1 MIQRVPA
8 ATLAL
13 VTMLSVSTV
22 CGGQQLAYRFDPELG
37 APYAGTTTTV
47 TRTQTQMQGMDLEVS
62 MSMRMDH
69 DVVFEAGSDETVV
82 GRYTTTSVSAEMGGM
97 PGLDQMPFDLN
108 DLYQGMV
115 GVTFTMVMT
124 RDGEMVEFDGLEAMM
139 EGMLDRLEA
148 PDEVR
153 GMVNQFLE
161 DNLSEDQMKQMTG
174 QSGLSMPG
182 HPVAVGDTWTDSVSA
197 LGIEV
202 ETTYTLT
209 GRSDGLASIDA
220 TATVSGA
227 EDSGF
232 EFPGLESMPGV
243 EMRFEHLSGA
253 LEGSYELDE
262 STGLTS
268 AYTMNMTMET
278 DMVMEMPQVEDQP
291 AGASS
296 MSMSMSMSMEATVEG
311 TLGRAE

>member
-8 ATLAL
+8 AALAFMATLF
-13 VTMLSVSTV
+13 VSTAS
-22 CGGQQLAYRFDPELG
+22 GGQQLVYRLDPELG
-37 APYAGTTTTV
+37 APYTGTTTTE
-47 TRTQTQMQGMDLEVS
+47 TRTQTQMQGMDIEVS
-62 MSMRMDH
+62 MTMRMGH
-69 DVVFEAGSDETVV
+69 DVVFEAGSDDTVV

-97 PGLDQMPFDLN
+97 PGLDQAPFDLN

-115 GVTFTMVMT
+115 GVTFTMVTT
-124 RDGEMVEFDGLEAMM
+124 RGGEMVEFDGLEAMM
-139 EGMLDRLEA
+139 EGMLDGLDA

-161 DNLSEDQMKQMTG
+161 GNFGEDQMKQMTG
-174 QSGLSMPG
+174 QSGLSMPD
-182 HPVAVGDTWTDSVSA
+182 HSVAVGDTWTDSVSA
-197 LGIEV
+197 LGIDI

-209 GRSDGLASIDA
+209 SRSEGVASIDA

-227 EDSGF
+227 EDAGF
-232 EFPGLESMPGV
+232 ELPGLPSMPGLE
-243 EMRFEHLSGA
+243 MRYENLSGA

-268 AYTMNMTMET
+268 AYSMNMTMDT
-278 DMVMEMPQVEDQP
+278 DMVMEMPQVEGQP

-296 MSMSMSMSMEATVEG
+296 MSMSMSMETTVEG
-311 TLGRAE
+311 TLGKAE

>member
-13 VTMLSVSTV
+13 VAMLSVSTV

-37 APYAGTTTTV
+37 TRYAGTTTTE
-47 TRTQTQMQGMDLEVS
+47 TRTQTQMQGMDIEVS

-69 DVVFEAGSDETVV
+69 DAVFEAGSDETVV
-82 GRYTTTSVSAEMGGM
+82 GRYTISSVSAEMGGM
-97 PGLDQMPFDLN
+97 PGLDQMPVDLN

-115 GVTFTMVMT
+115 GVTFTLVMT
-124 RDGEMVEFDGLEAMM
+124 RGGEMVEFDGLEAMM
-139 EGMLDRLEA
+139 EAMLDRLEA
-148 PDEVR
+148 PDELR
-153 GMVNQFLE
+153 AMMGQFVE
-161 DNLSEDQMKQMTG
+161 GNFGEDQIKQMAG
-174 QSGLSMPG
+174 QSGLSMPD

-197 LGIEV
+197 LGIDI

-209 GRSDGLASIDA
+209 DRSDGLASIEA

-227 EDSGF
+227 EDAGF
-232 EFPGLESMPGV
+232 EFPGVQSVPGM
-243 EMRFEHLSGA
+243 EMRFENLSGA

-268 AYTMNMTMET
+268 AYSMNMTMDT
-278 DMVMEMPQVEDQP
+278 DMVMEMPQLEGQP
-291 AGASS
+291 GGASS
-296 MSMSMSMSMEATVEG
+296 MSISMSMETTVEG
-311 TLGRAE
+311 TLGKAE